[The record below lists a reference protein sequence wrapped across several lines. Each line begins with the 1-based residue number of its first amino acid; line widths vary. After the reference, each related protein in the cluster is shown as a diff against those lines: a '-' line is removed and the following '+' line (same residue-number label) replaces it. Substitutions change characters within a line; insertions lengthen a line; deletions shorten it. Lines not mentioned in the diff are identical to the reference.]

1 MISKDDLRRM
11 VILREFTDDM
21 LEKMA
26 PLVERMQFDER
37 QLVFRQGDPADLF
50 YLLIKGKVLLEQRL
64 SDKMTVSM
72 DAIKPG
78 YSFGWSSIVRG
89 TLDPYSR
96 FTSDAICVEPS
107 EVFALKGEDFHEMLE
122 ADHDMGYLINR
133 NLNRVI
139 KQRLVY
145 RTEQFIRIIKR
156 HPDMESLIGG

>member
-21 LEKMA
+21 LEKMI

-37 QLVFRQGDPADLF
+37 QPVFRQGDSADLF

-78 YSFGWSSIVRG
+78 YSFGWSAIVRG

-96 FTSDAICVEPS
+96 YTSDAICVESS
-107 EVFALKGEDFHEMLE
+107 EVFGIKGENFIDMLE
-122 ADHDMGYLINR
+122 ADHFMGYLINR

-145 RTEQFIRIIKR
+145 RTEQFVRIIKR
-156 HPDMESLIGG
+156 HPDMESLISG